1 MGRFR
6 GACFVEQP
14 TAACY
19 CDSRMNGEMNPAPES
34 TESTARPIIE
44 KWRERLERV
53 LRLSLL
59 VFVLAAAAF
68 LSAVTTIRIA
78 IRGRIVTMPNVIGQP
93 SGEAQRTLAARG
105 LQLRVADRV
114 YSTLPL
120 NVVVRQSPPA
130 GEEMKISQDAHVV
143 LSLGP
148 QSVKVPSLEG
158 QSMRAARIALLQAG
172 LQLGEVTTIYLPGTQ
187 PDLVLKQDPPEGTTA
202 SSPHVDLL
210 VSGADR
216 QLFYVMPNVVGLDQ
230 QEANRTLVAAGLK
243 IAKLNHIALAG
254 APKGTI
260 VGQNP
265 PGGDRIPGDTTV
277 ELGIAE

>member
-1 MGRFR
+1 
-6 GACFVEQP
+6 
-14 TAACY
+14 
-19 CDSRMNGEMNPAPES
+19 MNGEGLPQPS
-34 TESTARPIIE
+34 TE

-53 LRLSLL
+53 LRLSVL
-59 VFVLAAAAF
+59 VFVLAAAGF

-78 IRGRIVTMPNVIGQP
+78 IRGRIVSMPNLVGQAEP
-93 SGEAQRTLAARG
+93 GAQHMLAVRG

-114 YSTLPL
+114 YSPMPVNTI
-120 NVVVRQSPPA
+120 VRQSPPP

-148 QSVKVPSLEG
+148 QTVKIPALEG
-158 QSMRAARIALLQAG
+158 QSMRAARIGLLQSG

-187 PDLVLKQDPPEGTTA
+187 PDIVLKQDPPEGTTA

-210 VSGADR
+210 VSSADR
-216 QLFYVMPNVVGLDQ
+216 QAFYVMPSLVGLEQ
-230 QEANRTLVAAGLK
+230 QEASRTLEAAGLK
-243 IAKLNHIALAG
+243 SGKVNRIAQAG

-265 PGGDRIPGDTTV
+265 PGGDRIPADTTV
-277 ELGIAE
+277 ELGVAD